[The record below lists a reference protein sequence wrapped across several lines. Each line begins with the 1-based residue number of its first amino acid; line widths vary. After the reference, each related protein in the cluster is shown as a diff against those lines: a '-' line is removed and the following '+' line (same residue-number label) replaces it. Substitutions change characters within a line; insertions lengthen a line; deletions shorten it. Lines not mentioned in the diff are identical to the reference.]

1 MVSAVLVVPVVLV
14 VLAAPVGRA
23 LSTVYLQGTVV
34 MVVRPVTVVLVAPF
48 MAQVVYS
55 VTVATVATQA
65 LVVLAVTVT
74 WAPEELVNMELTAV
88 PVATLVMTLVSV
100 VLAQFRAPMVLLV
113 TVVLV
118 AMAATAVPESTV

>member
-1 MVSAVLVVPVVLV
+1 M
-14 VLAAPVGRA
+14 
-23 LSTVYLQGTVV
+23 
-34 MVVRPVTVVLVAPF
+34 
-48 MAQVVYS
+48 
-55 VTVATVATQA
+55 
-65 LVVLAVTVT
+65 VLAVTVT
-74 WAPEELVNMELTAV
+74 WAPEELVKVELMAV